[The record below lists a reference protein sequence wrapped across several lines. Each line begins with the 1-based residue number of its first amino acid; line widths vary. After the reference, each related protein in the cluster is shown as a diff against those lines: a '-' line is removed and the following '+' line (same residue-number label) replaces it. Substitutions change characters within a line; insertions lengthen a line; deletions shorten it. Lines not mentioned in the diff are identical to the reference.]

1 MLGQFS
7 QGLFPIY
14 VLPQSCNI
22 IFNFYIFASIL
33 KYMKHYSKK
42 DINEMNRIYRLNLI
56 NSCTGY
62 KSANLIGTISTNKIY
77 NVAVFSSITHLGS
90 DPALL
95 TFIVRP
101 TTVPRDTYKNIIDT
115 KQFTVN
121 HINVDDIEDAH
132 HTSSRYPEM
141 ISEFDMTKLEK
152 EFKTELPIGV
162 CHPGIHSPQTGLV
175 KNAPNCYWLEK
186 KPFQSDL
193 RKALGKEVF
202 CENDGNCFALSE
214 AIDGAGKHYKIVYG
228 IILGSGAGGGLVIDK
243 QIVSGPN
250 GVAGEWGHNQIPYF
264 AAKKE
269 NFNSNNAR
277 EAEVESF
284 ISGLGMAKRFNKIYG
299 KNLKTNEI
307 FELNRRHDLD
317 AERFVDDFKLN
328 LAMSLSTIIN
338 ILDPDA
344 FIFGGGVSNEIDFL
358 SEIENMVKKFVI
370 GKEYDG
376 VFLKPKFGDAS
387 GVRGAARLGRRT
399 TY

>member
-1 MLGQFS
+1 MQIGIDVGATKIES
-7 QGLFPIY
+7 V
-14 VLPQSCNI
+14 VLEEDGNEKHRSRTACPKDYLTI
-22 IFNFYIFASIL
+22 INTI
-33 KYMKHYSKK
+33 K
-42 DINEMNRIYRLNLI
+42 DI
-56 NSCTGY
+56 
-62 KSANLIGTISTNKIY
+62 
-77 NVAVFSSITHLGS
+77 
-90 DPALL
+90 
-95 TFIVRP
+95 
-101 TTVPRDTYKNIIDT
+101 
-115 KQFTVN
+115 
-121 HINVDDIEDAH
+121 H
-132 HTSSRYPEM
+132 H
-141 ISEFDMTKLEK
+141 KLEK
-152 EFKTELPIGV
+152 EFKTEMPIGV

-214 AIDGAGKHYKIVYG
+214 SIDGAGKHYKIVYG

-243 QIVSGPN
+243 KIVSGPN

-269 NFNSNNAR
+269 NFDSNNAR

-284 ISGLGMAKRFNKIYG
+284 ISGLGLAKRFNKLYG
-299 KNLKTNEI
+299 KNLKTSEI
-307 FELNRRHDLD
+307 FEQNRRHELN
-317 AERFVDDFKLN
+317 AERFIDEFKLN
-328 LAMSLSTIIN
+328 LAMSLSQIIN

-344 FIFGGGVSNEIDFL
+344 FVFGGGVSNEIDFL
-358 SEIENMVKKFVI
+358 SEIESMVKKFVI

-376 VFLKPKFGDAS
+376 VFLKPKYGDAS

>member
-1 MLGQFS
+1 MQIGIDVGATKIES
-7 QGLFPIY
+7 V
-14 VLPQSCNI
+14 VLEEDGNEKYRSRTACPKDYLTI
-22 IFNFYIFASIL
+22 INTI
-33 KYMKHYSKK
+33 K
-42 DINEMNRIYRLNLI
+42 DI
-56 NSCTGY
+56 
-62 KSANLIGTISTNKIY
+62 
-77 NVAVFSSITHLGS
+77 
-90 DPALL
+90 
-95 TFIVRP
+95 
-101 TTVPRDTYKNIIDT
+101 
-115 KQFTVN
+115 
-121 HINVDDIEDAH
+121 H
-132 HTSSRYPEM
+132 H
-141 ISEFDMTKLEK
+141 KLEK
-152 EFKTELPIGV
+152 EFKTEMPIGV

-214 AIDGAGKHYKIVYG
+214 SIDGAGKHYKIVYG

-243 QIVSGPN
+243 KIVSGPN

-269 NFNSNNAR
+269 NFDSNNAR

-284 ISGLGMAKRFNKIYG
+284 ISGLGLAKRFNKLYG
-299 KNLKTNEI
+299 KNLKTSEI
-307 FELNRRHDLD
+307 FEQNRRHELN
-317 AERFVDDFKLN
+317 AERFIDEFKLN
-328 LAMSLSTIIN
+328 LAMSLSQIIN

-358 SEIENMVKKFVI
+358 SEIESMVKKFVI

-376 VFLKPKFGDAS
+376 VFLKPKYGDAS

>member
-1 MLGQFS
+1 MQIGIDVGATKIES
-7 QGLFPIY
+7 V
-14 VLPQSCNI
+14 VLEEDGNEKYRSRTACPKDYLTI
-22 IFNFYIFASIL
+22 INTI
-33 KYMKHYSKK
+33 K
-42 DINEMNRIYRLNLI
+42 DI
-56 NSCTGY
+56 
-62 KSANLIGTISTNKIY
+62 
-77 NVAVFSSITHLGS
+77 
-90 DPALL
+90 
-95 TFIVRP
+95 
-101 TTVPRDTYKNIIDT
+101 
-115 KQFTVN
+115 
-121 HINVDDIEDAH
+121 H
-132 HTSSRYPEM
+132 H
-141 ISEFDMTKLEK
+141 KLEK
-152 EFKTELPIGV
+152 EFKTEMPIGV

-214 AIDGAGKHYKIVYG
+214 SIDGAGKHYKIVYG

-243 QIVSGPN
+243 KIVSGPN

-269 NFNSNNAR
+269 NFDSNNAR

-284 ISGLGMAKRFNKIYG
+284 ISGLGLAKRFNKLYG
-299 KNLKTNEI
+299 KNLKTSEI
-307 FELNRRHDLD
+307 FELNRKHELN
-317 AERFVDDFKLN
+317 AERFIDEFKLN
-328 LAMSLSTIIN
+328 LAMSLSQIIN

-344 FIFGGGVSNEIDFL
+344 FVFGGGVSNEIDFL
-358 SEIENMVKKFVI
+358 SEIESMVKKFVI

-376 VFLKPKFGDAS
+376 VFLKPKYGDAS